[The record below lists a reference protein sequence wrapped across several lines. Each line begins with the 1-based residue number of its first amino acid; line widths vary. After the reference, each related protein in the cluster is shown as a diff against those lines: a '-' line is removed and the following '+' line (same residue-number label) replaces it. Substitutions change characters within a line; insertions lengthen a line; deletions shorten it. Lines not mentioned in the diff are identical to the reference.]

1 MARSPSLELAALDS
15 SHGGDVLLPPH
26 VHPGVRLHPLLLG
39 LLGGVGGAGG
49 SLGLLGH
56 ERLGQGVAAQGGRLG
71 GRVGGGD
78 GGERGRQ
85 GVQGLCWHSKLLL
98 LHIKLLL
105 LWKLLLWELLLWVL
119 LGELLLLLLLVVGE
133 LKLHVLHRHLIQ
145 RLVRMGEGISLRFK
159 VYSGCG

>member
-1 MARSPSLELAALDS
+1 MAGSPSSELAALDS

-49 SLGLLGH
+49 SLGH

-105 LWKLLLWELLLWVL
+105 LWKLLLWVL
-119 LGELLLLLLLVVGE
+119 LGELLLLLLVVGE

-159 VYSGCG
+159 VYSGWGG

>member
-1 MARSPSLELAALDS
+1 MAGSPSSELAALDS

-49 SLGLLGH
+49 SLGH

-71 GRVGGGD
+71 GRVGGRD

-105 LWKLLLWELLLWVL
+105 LWKLLLWVL
-119 LGELLLLLLLVVGE
+119 LGELLLLLLVVGE

>member
-1 MARSPSLELAALDS
+1 MAGSPSSELAALDS

-85 GVQGLCWHSKLLL
+85 GVEGLCWHSKLLL
-98 LHIKLLL
+98 LLLLHIKLL
-105 LWKLLLWELLLWVL
+105 LWKLLLWVL
-119 LGELLLLLLLVVGE
+119 LGELLLLVVGE

>member
-1 MARSPSLELAALDS
+1 MAGSPSSELAALDS

-49 SLGLLGH
+49 SLGH

-105 LWKLLLWELLLWVL
+105 LWKLLLWVL
-119 LGELLLLLLLVVGE
+119 LGELLLLLLVVGE

>member
-1 MARSPSLELAALDS
+1 MAGSPSSELAALDS

-49 SLGLLGH
+49 SLGH

-71 GRVGGGD
+71 GRVGGGN

-105 LWKLLLWELLLWVL
+105 LWKLLLWELLL
-119 LGELLLLLLLVVGE
+119 GELLLLLLVVGE

-145 RLVRMGEGISLRFK
+145 RLVRMGEGISLRFN
-159 VYSGCG
+159 VYSGWG

>member
-1 MARSPSLELAALDS
+1 MAGSPSSELAALDS

-49 SLGLLGH
+49 SLGH

-98 LHIKLLL
+98 LLHIKQLL
-105 LWKLLLWELLLWVL
+105 LWKLLLWVL

-159 VYSGCG
+159 VYSGWG

>member
-1 MARSPSLELAALDS
+1 MARSPSSELAALDS

-98 LHIKLLL
+98 LLLHIKLLLLL
-105 LWKLLLWELLLWVL
+105 LWKLLLWVL
-119 LGELLLLLLLVVGE
+119 LGELLLLLLVVGE

>member
-1 MARSPSLELAALDS
+1 MAGSPSSELAALDS

-39 LLGGVGGAGG
+39 LLGGVGGGGG
-49 SLGLLGH
+49 SLGH

-105 LWKLLLWELLLWVL
+105 LLWKLLLWVL

>member
-1 MARSPSLELAALDS
+1 MAGSPSSELAALDS

-49 SLGLLGH
+49 SLGH

-85 GVQGLCWHSKLLL
+85 GVQVLCWYSKLLLLL

-119 LGELLLLLLLVVGE
+119 LGELLLLVVGE

>member
-1 MARSPSLELAALDS
+1 MAGSPSSELAALDS

-98 LHIKLLL
+98 LLLHIKLLL
-105 LWKLLLWELLLWVL
+105 LWKLLLWVL
-119 LGELLLLLLLVVGE
+119 LGELLLLVVGE